1 MFCRICGNKSGN
13 ERECKRCI
21 YFLDHGADEAAIR
34 RMLSDDRTK
43 AVWKENEKTA
53 EELARAYY
61 DHVIE
66 NYNLGQVKKHSKEN
80 FGFNTF
86 IDGIRLGLDVIM
98 PLLDEDLKKKVNEK
112 IDSMVA
118 SRRIKDLRMK
128 KK

>member
-112 IDSMVA
+112 IDSMAA

>member
-1 MFCRICGNKSGN
+1 MFCRICGNNSGN

-34 RMLSDDRTK
+34 RMLSDDKTK
-43 AVWKENEKTA
+43 AIWKGNEKTA
-53 EELARAYY
+53 EELARVYY
-61 DHVIE
+61 NHVIE
-66 NYNLGQVKKHSKEN
+66 NYSLEQVKKHSKEN
-80 FGFNTF
+80 LGFNTF

-98 PLLDEDLKKKVNEK
+98 PLLDEGLKKKVNEK
-112 IDSMVA
+112 IDSMMA

>member
-1 MFCRICGNKSGN
+1 MFCRICGNNSGN

-66 NYNLGQVKKHSKEN
+66 NYNLGQVKKHSKED

-86 IDGIRLGLDVIM
+86 TDGIRLGLDVIM

-112 IDSMVA
+112 IDSMAA

>member
-1 MFCRICGNKSGN
+1 MFCRICGNNSGN

-34 RMLSDDRTK
+34 RMLSDDKTK
-43 AVWKENEKTA
+43 AIWKENEKTA

-66 NYNLGQVKKHSKEN
+66 NYNLEQVKKYSKEN

-98 PLLDEDLKKKVNEK
+98 PLLDEGLKKKVNEK
-112 IDSMVA
+112 IDSMAA